1 MILILEA
8 IIVIAAVNLAV
19 RAYVWYAIA
28 LHMAF
33 APTKRPVR
41 SSVK

>member
-1 MILILEA
+1 MSIVIEA
-8 IIVIAAVNLAV
+8 IIIIVAVNLAV

-33 APTKRPVR
+33 APKPKVR
-41 SSVK
+41 R